1 VNAIAIVPNDLL
13 SAGDMCDTV
22 NDNDDKMDLATVT
35 EHLDKKTIRGKPHG
49 KSDCACS
56 CQ

>member
-1 VNAIAIVPNDLL
+1 MNAIAIVPNDLL